1 MSLENKYHAYSVFFS
16 LLKQEIRSYNE
27 LLELIHATCED
38 LRRALVG
45 ETVVTEIL
53 EQTQR
58 TLLMQEIPVIWKVR
72 DTREFPTNLTICYTG
87 TNTL

>member
-1 MSLENKYHAYSVFFS
+1 MMSLENKHHAYSVFFS

-27 LLELIHATCED
+27 LLELIHSTCED

-58 TLLMQEIPVIWKVR
+58 TLLMQEIPLVWKVS
-72 DTREFPTNLTICYTG
+72 DTLEFPNY
-87 TNTL
+87 